1 MLVRKLFH
9 VLLWPVLL
17 GTIVWGCAVLWIDGP
32 ASRPVAAALVGGFVL
47 ASLVVLIR
55 FRPLWRGVVAYGVLF
70 LVVLGW
76 WLWLPPSNDRD
87 WQRDVAKLATATI
100 DGDHVTIH
108 NVRNFEYRSAE
119 DYTERWETRT
129 YDLSRIVGM
138 DIYFFYW
145 GSPWIAHTIISWNF
159 EDGPPLA
166 ISIET
171 RKERGES
178 YSSTLGFFR
187 QYELYYVVA
196 DELDVILLRTNYR
209 NDQGYLYRSNFRP
222 DTARTF
228 LVAYLDELNRLAR
241 KPKWYNAFTH
251 NCTTSIRIHAQEI
264 GIARA
269 WNWRH
274 LVNGRGPELLYDRGM
289 IDTSLPFEEL
299 NARSFVNDRAKAAG
313 AVPDF
318 SRRIREGLPPRPSPR

>member
-1 MLVRKLFH
+1 MLFRIFLH
-9 VLLWPVLL
+9 ALLWPVLL
-17 GTIVWGCAVLWIDGP
+17 VSIAWGCAALWFDGP
-32 ASRPVAAALVGGFVL
+32 ASRPVAGSLAAGFAVAALIL
-47 ASLVVLIR
+47 LVR
-55 FRPLWRGVVAYGVLF
+55 FRPLSKGVAAYGVLF
-70 LVVLGW
+70 LLVLGW
-76 WLWLPPSNDRD
+76 WLTIPPSNERD
-87 WQRDVAKLATATI
+87 WQRDVTELPTATI
-100 DGDHVTIH
+100 DGDLVTIR
-108 NVRNFEYRSAE
+108 NVRNFEYRSTE
-119 DYTERWETRT
+119 DYSERWETRT
-129 YDLSRIVGM
+129 YDLSRIVGV

-145 GSPWIAHTIISWNF
+145 GSPWIAHTVMSWNF

-178 YSSTLGFFR
+178 YSSALGFFR

-209 NDQGYLYRSNFRP
+209 NDHGYLFRMSFSP
-222 DTARTF
+222 DTARKF
-228 LVAYLDELNRLAR
+228 LLAYFDEMNRIAR

-264 GIARA
+264 GVARA

-274 LVNGRGPELLYDRGM
+274 LANGKGPELLYMRGM

-299 NARSFVNDRAKAAG
+299 KARSYVNERANAAG

-318 SRRIREGLPPRPSPR
+318 SRRIREGLPPRPSRR